1 MLTPVKDRFFER
13 YRSTHVSHRKPAVT
27 LEWLERRARV
37 WRRHFGDL
45 IPPKRDAAI
54 LDVGCGEG
62 GFLWW
67 LDRLGYTNSRGI
79 EISGE
84 QVAVAQSLGI
94 RAEQADLWDVVG
106 TQAGAFDLILY
117 RNVLEHFSRPQV
129 LDILERTKRA
139 LSPGGRLVV
148 QVPNGESPF
157 FGRIRYGDFTHEL
170 AFTRSSV
177 TQVLKMIGFEE
188 IQVRP
193 VPPVPESARGMLR
206 LPLWKLVEF
215 FYKILLFA
223 EVGRGRGVVTMD
235 LIAVAQARSGT

>member
-13 YRSTHVSHRKPAVT
+13 YRSTHVAHRKPAVT
-27 LEWLERRARV
+27 LEWLERRSRV
-37 WRRHFGDL
+37 WKRHFGDL
-45 IPPKRDAAI
+45 IPPNRDAAI

-67 LDRLGYTNSRGI
+67 LGQLGYTQCRGI

-106 TQAGAFDLILY
+106 AQAGAFDLIVF

-129 LDILERTKRA
+129 LDILERTRTA
-139 LSPGGRLVV
+139 LSPGGRVV
-148 QVPNGESPF
+148 FQVPNGESPF

-177 TQVLKMIGFEE
+177 IQVLNMVGFEE
-188 IQVRP
+188 IRVRP
-193 VPPVPESARGMLR
+193 VPPAPETAKGMLR
-206 LPLWKLVEF
+206 LPLWWLVEL
-215 FYKILLFA
+215 FYRILLFA
-223 EVGRGRGVVTMD
+223 EVGRSPTVVTMD
-235 LIAVAQARSGT
+235 LIAVGEIRRQT